1 MALEAAGR
9 VGKVYPILI
18 GKQHPDG
25 TRTDFFDDGSDCGD
39 AVPDLPSPLT
49 SQQTAKF
56 LQQIDAS
63 ITPEA
68 RSVRGTLDTLLRYQA
83 FNLGTRGGVHGG
95 ASDGDKLHSEADVA
109 VAVAAVVPVVSSAV
123 QEAAAQASLR
133 LTTLGPE
140 PEPEP
145 EQEPGVSATPH
156 TPGGGMTMKEA
167 VDAIKHEIG
176 LEG

>member
-1 MALEAAGR
+1 M
-9 VGKVYPILI
+9 
-18 GKQHPDG
+18 
-25 TRTDFFDDGSDCGD
+25 
-39 AVPDLPSPLT
+39 
-49 SQQTAKF
+49 
-56 LQQIDAS
+56 
-63 ITPEA
+63 
-68 RSVRGTLDTLLRYQA
+68 RGTLDTLLRYQA

-133 LTTLGPE
+133 LTTLGLE
-140 PEPEP
+140 PEPEQEQ

-176 LEG
+176 LEGVMTPKEVIAAAAEQYGVEAGGGSLKEQVKRVAAELDISTGW